1 MKITIIEDDINLAEN
16 LAKIL
21 KKNWYMVSI
30 YTSKDDF
37 FNNYKNNND
46 VFIID
51 INLAW
56 NNEWF
61 EIIKWLRKNKK
72 TTSPIIITSGFN

>member
-21 KKNWYMVSI
+21 KKSWYMVSI
-30 YTSKDDF
+30 HTSKEEF

-46 VFIID
+46 IF
-51 INLAW
+51 
-56 NNEWF
+56 
-61 EIIKWLRKNKK
+61 
-72 TTSPIIITSGFN
+72 